1 MKIEPFDALI
11 KEKYGVSVYDCDSDT
26 TRDPIKEMRTWC
38 SATFGVRTYKPSLS
52 NFYFMNESDRLLFIM
67 RWTE

>member
-11 KEKYGVSVYDCDSDT
+11 KEKYGISVYDCDSNT

-38 SATFGVRTYKPSLS
+38 INTFGEGNVRPSLT
-52 NFYFMNESDRLLFIM
+52 NFYFMNESDRLMFIM
-67 RWTE
+67 RYTE